1 MNREFDLVK
10 KWAEDFNLP
19 NPEGFNLPDK
29 KRAEVSINLVKEEL
43 DEVIKAYEEG
53 DEVAYFDG
61 LIDLPWVVF
70 RLMQESGISY
80 DMMKEGFDEVYRSN
94 DSKACKDLI
103 ETNNTI
109 LHYRKQEV
117 ECNHKYKND
126 KYYIHRKSDD
136 KLLKSINYSP
146 ANLKPI
152 VDKYK
157 NRVNDKT

>member
-19 NPEGFNLPDK
+19 NPEGFYLPDK
-29 KRAEVSINLVKEEL
+29 KRAEKSINLVKEEL
-43 DEVIKAYEEG
+43 NEVIKAYEEG

-70 RLMQESGISY
+70 RLMQESGISHE
-80 DMMKEGFDEVYRSN
+80 MMKEGFDEVYRSN
-94 DSKACKDLI
+94 DTKACSTLEEAD
-103 ETNNTI
+103 NTI
-109 LHYRKQEV
+109 KRYRV
-117 ECNHKYKND
+117 SGVDCIYKEKNS
-126 KYYIHRKSDD
+126 KFYIHRCSDD
-136 KLLKSINYSP
+136 KLMKSINYSL

-157 NRVNDKT
+157 RKN